1 MSKMCLG
8 SYISIYVKNEF
19 LVLTRS
25 AQMAASLRLTSQ
37 AAQQPSRPP
46 THQDTALVL
55 MIAYK

>member
-1 MSKMCLG
+1 MGGECPPLLQL
-8 SYISIYVKNEF
+8 F
-19 LVLTRS
+19 CVLTRS